1 MDTRSEIPLHGAR
14 GKTFLG
20 GAMPK
25 LKTKRGAAKR
35 FRKTATGKFK
45 VKRAFMRHLL
55 THKARQRKRHL
66 RAAAIVGETDARR
79 LVRLLPYL

>member
-1 MDTRSEIPLHGAR
+1 
-14 GKTFLG
+14 
-20 GAMPK
+20 MPK

-55 THKARQRKRHL
+55 THKSRQRKRRL
-66 RAAAIVGETDARR
+66 RHPDVVSPHDAHR
-79 LVRLLPYL
+79 LERLLPYL